1 MNSITHT
8 EGKIL
13 KKQMLMVDHNNLIQ
27 SAIEKKISWN
37 TLARS
42 LTDLVTSVDRSK
54 ELILALVK

>member
-1 MNSITHT
+1 MNSITQT
-8 EGKIL
+8 EENIL
-13 KKQMLMVDHNNLIQ
+13 KQKMLMLDHNNLIQ